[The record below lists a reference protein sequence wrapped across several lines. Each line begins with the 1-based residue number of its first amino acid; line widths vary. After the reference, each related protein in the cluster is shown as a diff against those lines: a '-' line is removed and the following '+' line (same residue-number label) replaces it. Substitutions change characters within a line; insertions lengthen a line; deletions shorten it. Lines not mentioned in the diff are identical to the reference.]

1 MRLASIDIG
10 TNSTRFLVAEVEND
24 CLSLIKSGLRTTRLG
39 QGINHGK
46 LLIEAM
52 ERTVEA
58 IEAFLG
64 EIRTHNPRA
73 IILAAT
79 SAVRDAGNK
88 DEFLQMVLART
99 GLEVKVYSG
108 EKEAAA
114 SYHGV
119 LSGLPLAEENTL
131 VLDVGGGST
140 EFIWQNDQGV
150 HYASLPLGAVRMTE
164 GASSEENI
172 REIMATTLSKIKDQL
187 RGTSSLVAV
196 GGTATTLA
204 AMSLGLATYQPELV
218 HGYFLAT
225 DEINRW
231 LKLLLET
238 NLEDRKKIVGL
249 QPQRADIIPAGVAII
264 KNVVESLNLAGL
276 TVSESDILQGL
287 LLELYQ
293 ELSQ

>member
-24 CLSLIKSGLRTTRLG
+24 GLSLIKSGLMTTRLG

-64 EIRTHNPRA
+64 EIATHNPRA

-88 DEFLQMVLART
+88 DEFLQLVLART
-99 GLEVKVYSG
+99 GLQVKVYSG

-119 LSGLPLAEENTL
+119 LSGLPLVGENTV

-140 EFIWQNDQGV
+140 EFIWQNEQGIRYV
-150 HYASLPLGAVRMTE
+150 SLPLGAVRMTE
-164 GASSEENI
+164 GAYSEENM
-172 REIMATTLSKIKDQL
+172 REIMATTLGKIKDQL
-187 RGTSSLVAV
+187 KGNVSLVAV

-204 AMSLGLATYQPELV
+204 AMSLGSVTYQPELV
-218 HGYFLAT
+218 HGYFLT
-225 DEINRW
+225 TEEIKRL

-249 QPQRADIIPAGVAII
+249 QPQRADIIPAGVTIV
-264 KNVVESLNLAGL
+264 KNVVEGLSLAGL

-287 LLELYQ
+287 ILELYQ

>member
-10 TNSTRFLVAEVEND
+10 TNSTRFLVAEVENN
-24 CLSLIKSGLRTTRLG
+24 CLTSLKSGLTTTRLG
-39 QGINHGK
+39 QGINNGK

-58 IEAFLG
+58 IEVFLE
-64 EIRTHNPRA
+64 EIKTYNPLNV
-73 IILAAT
+73 ILAAT
-79 SAVRDAGNK
+79 SAVREASNK

-99 GLEVKVYSG
+99 GLRVKVCSG
-108 EKEAAA
+108 AKEAAA

-119 LSGLPLAEENTL
+119 LSGLPLKGQNTV

-140 EFIWQNDQGV
+140 EIIWQNDQGI
-150 HYASLPLGAVRMTE
+150 HYVSLPLGAVRMTE
-164 GASSEENI
+164 GSYSEENI
-172 REIMATTLSKIKDQL
+172 REIMATTLGEIKDQL
-187 RGTSSLVAV
+187 KGDASLVAV

-204 AMSLGLATYQPELV
+204 AMSLGSVTYQPELV
-218 HGYFLAT
+218 HGYFLT
-225 DEINRW
+225 TEEIKRW
-231 LKLLLET
+231 QKLLLET
-238 NLEDRKKIVGL
+238 NLADRKKIFGL
-249 QPQRADIIPAGVAII
+249 QPQRADIIPAGVTIV
-264 KNVVESLNLAGL
+264 KNVVEGLNLAGL